1 MKPITEAMKMNLM
14 PNRPASQ
21 PVSGI
26 AIAEATMYEVRTQE
40 IWSCAA
46 DMLPWMCGSATL
58 AIVVSIP
65 CSTQAQITVA
75 VIMPRLIGGPAGAIE
90 RSLLMPLA
98 SIVRYGSG
106 GNRGRRRGPHR

>member
-1 MKPITEAMKMNLM
+1 MTSCGRLSAAPHNAEAIVKPITDARKMNLM

-21 PVSGI
+21 PASGI
-26 AIAEATMYEVRTQE
+26 VIAEATIYEVSTHE

-75 VIMPRLIGGPAGAIE
+75 VIIPRLRDGTAGA
-90 RSLLMPLA
+90 
-98 SIVRYGSG
+98 VG
-106 GNRGRRRGPHR
+106 